1 MAIYR
6 PKVVQKSKSTRSGDK
21 EHGAEVICLHDE
33 DFQHNNNPDYFK
45 IKLAYNNVHHY
56 MPVVPKAISAFLD
69 DYNTARYHIVKSRQ
83 SLKKLCGHMPEGSNL
98 ESVIKIAYQASMTTA
113 QVLSGCSPVLGTTGA
128 AGAGGTALF
137 DFPSASQSSG
147 PTRKRKR
154 PTAGDPE
161 EEEEEGLTFQ
171 AEEEEA
177 GPAVTITHDR
187 QLKKDSNQCFCGK
200 GDFASLDDLEKH
212 KHDTHIGKGQGTNRK
227 TGKPKDLWNCSQCQE
242 ECGDNRACWKYF
254 RTKHLGLFIHYCPV
268 AGCGKGNDQ
277 KDTIISH
284 IRKDHPQEKELINLC
299 AQQSFLKCKSC
310 NKVFRSVKGK
320 NMHEQTCGLP
330 VVKKSCPFENCFKT
344 YKSQERMDNHIQTV
358 HEGKGHK
365 CLCPVCGYPL
375 SSQQALTNHLHGKH
389 GQ

>member
-6 PKVVQKSKSTRSGDK
+6 PKVVQKSKSTCSGDK

-98 ESVIKIAYQASMTTA
+98 GSVIKIAYQASMTTA
-113 QVLSGCSPVLGTTGA
+113 QVLFGCSPVLGTTGA
-128 AGAGGTALF
+128 AGAAGPALF

-161 EEEEEGLTFQ
+161 EEEEGLTFQ

-187 QLKKDSNQCFCGK
+187 QFKKDSN
-200 GDFASLDDLEKH
+200 
-212 KHDTHIGKGQGTNRK
+212 
-227 TGKPKDLWNCSQCQE
+227 
-242 ECGDNRACWKYF
+242 
-254 RTKHLGLFIHYCPV
+254 
-268 AGCGKGNDQ
+268 
-277 KDTIISH
+277 
-284 IRKDHPQEKELINLC
+284 
-299 AQQSFLKCKSC
+299 
-310 NKVFRSVKGK
+310 
-320 NMHEQTCGLP
+320 
-330 VVKKSCPFENCFKT
+330 
-344 YKSQERMDNHIQTV
+344 
-358 HEGKGHK
+358 
-365 CLCPVCGYPL
+365 
-375 SSQQALTNHLHGKH
+375 
-389 GQ
+389 

>member
-33 DFQHNNNPDYFK
+33 DFQHSNNPDYFK

-56 MPVVPKAISAFLD
+56 MPVVPKAISGFLD

-98 ESVIKIAYQASMTTA
+98 GSVIKIAYQASMTTA

-128 AGAGGTALF
+128 AGAAEPALF

-161 EEEEEGLTFQ
+161 EEEEEGLTFE

-187 QLKKDSNQCFCGK
+187 QLKTDSNQCFCGK
-200 GDFASLDDLEKH
+200 GDFTSLDDLEKH
-212 KHDTHIGKGQGTNRK
+212 KLDTHIGKGQGTNRK

-242 ECGDNRACWKYF
+242 ECGDNRACWKHF

-358 HEGKGHK
+358 HQRKGHK

-375 SSQQALTNHLHGKH
+375 SSQQALTNHLQAKH